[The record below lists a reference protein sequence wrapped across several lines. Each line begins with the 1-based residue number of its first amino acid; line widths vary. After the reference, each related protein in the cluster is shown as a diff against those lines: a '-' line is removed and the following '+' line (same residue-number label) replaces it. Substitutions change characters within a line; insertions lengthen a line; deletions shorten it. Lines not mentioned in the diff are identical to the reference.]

1 MSARLIIALT
11 TTLIVVTGGALAA
24 QRADDSLLVSVAWLG
39 DRLDDPS
46 VVIIHVGNRRAYDR
60 GHIPGA
66 RFLDY
71 GAFTERRGRLYTE
84 LPQPDSLERLLEGI
98 GVSDDSRI
106 ILYQPGDHPTMAARL
121 FVTLA
126 YLDLADRTSML
137 NGGLRAWRA
146 EGRPTTTET
155 HPIATGSLTVRARSD
170 VMVDHEWV
178 AAQLHTPPL
187 ALLDAR
193 TPQFYTGEAGVTMHA
208 SRPGHIPGAGS
219 VPFTT
224 LTDASGQF
232 KDPATLRAMFTQAG
246 AGSGKRVVTY
256 CHLGQQAS
264 LLYFVARYLGY
275 EARMYDGSF
284 EDWSARDDLPV
295 DGPAPAPS
303 NQ

>member
-1 MSARLIIALT
+1 MSVRRIIALP
-11 TTLIVVTGGALAA
+11 TTLVVVAAGALAA
-24 QRADDSLLVSVAWLG
+24 HTTDSLLVSTAWLA
-39 DRLDDPS
+39 DRLHDPS
-46 VVIIHVGNRRAYDR
+46 LVIIHVGNRGAYDR

-84 LPQPDSLERLLEGI
+84 LPAPDSLERLLEGI

-106 ILYQPGDHPTMAARL
+106 ILYQPSNHPTMAARL
-121 FVTLA
+121 FVTLE
-126 YLDLADRTSML
+126 YLDLGARTSML
-137 NGGLRAWRA
+137 NGGLQAWQA
-146 EGRPTTTET
+146 EGRPTSTDS
-155 HPIATGSLTVRARSD
+155 PRVSTGSLTVRPRD
-170 VMVDHEWV
+170 DIVVDHGWV
-178 AAQLHTPPL
+178 ATQVETPSV
-187 ALLDAR
+187 AVLDAR
-193 TPQFYTGEAGVTMHA
+193 TPEFYTGEAGITMHA
-208 SRPGHIPGAGS
+208 FRPGHIPGAGN

-224 LTDASGQF
+224 LTDASGRF
-232 KDPATLRAMFTQAG
+232 KDRATLRTMFAEAG
-246 AGSGKRVVTY
+246 AGPGKRVVTY

-295 DGPAPAPS
+295 DGPATAPS